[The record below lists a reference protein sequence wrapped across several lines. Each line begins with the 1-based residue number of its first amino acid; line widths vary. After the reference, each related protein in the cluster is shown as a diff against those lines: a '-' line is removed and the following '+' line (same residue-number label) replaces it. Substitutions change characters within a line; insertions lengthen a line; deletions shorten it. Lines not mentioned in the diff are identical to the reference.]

1 MSTPSILRIDSSARA
16 EGSVSRELSALLAG
30 ALAGETGSV
39 TVRDLSTQPVS
50 QVDAAWVGANFT
62 DPAVRT
68 DAQRETLSGS
78 DVLVAELKAA
88 DQIVIGAP
96 IYNFSIPAALKAW
109 IDQVARARETFR
121 YTEAGPEGLLT
132 GKTAWLVIASGGVP
146 MDSAMDFATPYLRHV
161 LGFLGIVDVRVID
174 ASRWDFRDVDDQAAI
189 RTLAQRGEDAAAQA
203 AE

>member
-1 MSTPSILRIDSSARA
+1 M
-16 EGSVSRELSALLAG
+16 
-30 ALAGETGSV
+30 
-39 TVRDLSTQPVS
+39 
-50 QVDAAWVGANFT
+50 GANFT